1 MSGGESKEQQLE
13 TLKKIRA
20 SVLARGKPASVLVE
34 HEGTTIEVRVP
45 TLAARSR
52 ILREASKVTGQNEDG
67 DDVEKTDIAE
77 LQVRAVAECCY
88 LPGTDT
94 RVFNNG
100 DLAELR
106 EHYAGGAIEQLS
118 KAAMKL
124 FASKKKDIKASEKK
138 SDATTTSTS
147 STSSP

>member
-1 MSGGESKEQQLE
+1 MSSGENNALQLE
-13 TLKKIRA
+13 ALKKARA
-20 SVLARGKPASVLVE
+20 AVLARGKPASVIVE
-34 HEGTTIEVRVP
+34 HEGTKIDVRVP

-52 ILREASKVTGQNEDG
+52 ILREAAKVTGQNDDG
-67 DDVEKTDIAE
+67 DDIEKTDIAE
-77 LQVRAVAECCY
+77 LQVRAVVECCY

-94 RVFNNG
+94 RVFSAA
-100 DLAELR
+100 DLNELR
-106 EHYAGGAIEQLS
+106 EHYAGGAIEQLA

-124 FASKKKDIKASEKK
+124 FSMKKKEVKAEEKK